1 MVARRFPLVAVAL
14 FAMAIVNANAI
25 LAEKPSR
32 PDSGLPQAE
41 PTDVGLAAE
50 PLAKI
55 PTRMQK
61 LVDEHRAAG
70 VVSLVAYKGK
80 VVHFSAVGQADVE
93 GDRPMT
99 TDSMFAIASMTKPI
113 TGAALMILVDEGK
126 LSLDDPVAKYI
137 PEFKNATVGDK
148 PLARDV
154 TLRDLATHTS
164 GLGGEQRN
172 EGTLAETAVMLA
184 RRPLSFQPGEK
195 WQYSPGLS
203 VCGRVVEIVSGQPFE
218 KFLAE
223 RIFQP
228 LQMNDTTFF
237 PSPEQQPRI
246 ARLYQPGEDGQSLKA
261 DHHWLLDLSAT
272 TSPNPSGGLFSTA
285 DDLVRFCQMT
295 LNGGEL
301 DGQRILSKNA
311 VAELTKIHTGDL
323 TTGFTPGNGWG
334 IGWCVV
340 RNPQDVTAM
349 LKPGA
354 CGHGGAFGTQGWI
367 DPQQQMVFIMLVQ
380 RSKFGNG
387 DASDLRRVVQ
397 EQATRALAKSNQ
409 P

>member
-1 MVARRFPLVAVAL
+1 M
-14 FAMAIVNANAI
+14 
-25 LAEKPSR
+25 
-32 PDSGLPQAE
+32 
-41 PTDVGLAAE
+41 
-50 PLAKI
+50 
-55 PTRMQK
+55 
-61 LVDEHRAAG
+61 
-70 VVSLVAYKGK
+70 
-80 VVHFSAVGQADVE
+80 
-93 GDRPMT
+93 
-99 TDSMFAIASMTKPI
+99 
-113 TGAALMILVDEGK
+113 
-126 LSLDDPVAKYI
+126 
-137 PEFKNATVGDK
+137 
-148 PLARDV
+148 
-154 TLRDLATHTS
+154 
-164 GLGGEQRN
+164 
-172 EGTLAETAVMLA
+172 
-184 RRPLSFQPGEK
+184 
-195 WQYSPGLS
+195 
-203 VCGRVVEIVSGQPFE
+203 
-218 KFLAE
+218 AE

-237 PSPEQQPRI
+237 PSSEQQPRI
-246 ARLYQPGEDGQSLKA
+246 ARLYQPSDDGQSLKA
-261 DHHWLLDLSAT
+261 DHHWLLDFTET

-285 DDLVRFCQMT
+285 DDLVRFYQMV

-397 EQATRALAKSNQ
+397 EQATRALSKSNQ